1 MADERISSV
10 VAPSAFD
17 EVKRLGDDIVALEK
31 KANSIDIKIGDT
43 NSIRQMSAELKEL
56 FSTTNQVQQAVKAQ
70 EAARKANNQVEK
82 DSIAL
87 QKQLEATGKANMKM
101 LLDLEKAKKREHK
114 LNQEASSDYKI
125 LSKAY
130 QDATLRAKDYNLQL
144 GAQHPITVQATADAL
159 AMANR
164 LKEVDASVGQFQR
177 NVGNYNMVGA
187 QFNQLLREAPNFAIS
202 WRTGIMSMTNNVTY
216 FFEAVKVARAEG
228 QSWMQVLKTVGGSM
242 FGLVGILNIAITAI
256 TYFSLNSEK
265 AAEKTKTLTETID
278 DLTES
283 TIKYIKAANDQ
294 NQLINDAFNQ
304 GSRAQQ
310 RYIDLLTSQGATEE
324 VLGKER
330 EKLHKLRIS
339 EAKEQ
344 IQSYDAVETAVTKY
358 AKSIKEGG
366 RGQVQAQQE
375 LNKLLI
381 DNVGL
386 SEEQAKAEADKIK
399 NVAEEMRDNGKA
411 ISLNSFKFLQ
421 GIMDERIQLE
431 EKVKDELNA
440 IETNK
445 YDTAQAIRDRDEKN
459 HKEYLKKKEKESKE
473 SIKRQQE
480 YEKNVGIEPIMTS
493 SAISFVNQTE
503 AFKESANEIEIAGL
517 NLLTRIEEQY
527 ATGVINAEEYEQ
539 AKVNAAHTAN
549 REKLR
554 IELGYTKSVA
564 DLIYNP
570 EERTKALQRI
580 NEIELEIIRIGN
592 AEKLAEYQKDVKARE
607 EAEREA
613 NKKIAEQRKQL
624 QFILQQIQTTIT
636 ALAGIQSDKL
646 QARITQLQKEGQLI
660 EANGKREIEKIQ
672 RSGLSQEEQQ
682 KAIREQEAKTESQRI
697 ANEARQREA
706 ARRKAA
712 FDKAANISNI
722 ITTGALAVVNA
733 YYENGPIGAAIAGV
747 AVAAQLARAA
757 SAPLPQY
764 AGGTADH
771 VGGPF
776 VAGEKESELVI
787 RPDGRAYWT
796 KDTATVYDEPKHTKV
811 FNQEQI
817 NRIAMASLN
826 PAMIAALKPR
836 RDEDFTKHIVNAVE
850 KTGRNTVRAIAQNR
864 ANVNVSQQSVDLHY
878 LSKVKGRA

>member
-1 MADERISSV
+1 MAEERISSV

-31 KANSIDIKIGDT
+31 KANAVDIRIEGGKSI
-43 NSIRQMSAELKEL
+43 SELSLYLKEL
-56 FSTTNQVQQAVKAQ
+56 AANTEAVTAAVEAQ
-70 EAARKANNQVEK
+70 DTARKKAVSTEK
-82 DSIAL
+82 QDL
-87 QKQLEATGKANMKM
+87 KFQKELETQGKANAKM
-101 LLDLEKAKKREHK
+101 LLDLEKAKQREHK

-130 QDATLRAKDYNLQL
+130 QDAALRAKDYNLQL
-144 GAQHPITVQATADAL
+144 GAQHPLTVQATADAL
-159 AMANR
+159 AMGNR

-177 NVGNYNMVGA
+177 NVGNYNMVGS
-187 QFNQLLREAPNFAIS
+187 QFNQLLRELPNAGISARTFIMAIS
-202 WRTGIMSMTNNVTY
+202 NNITY
-216 FFEAVKVARAEG
+216 FAEAVKDARGQG
-228 QSWMQVLKTVGGSM
+228 QSWGSVLKTMGGSL
-242 FGLVGILNIAITAI
+242 FGLVGIINLAVTAFTFIAMAMEKSSRETKELEDNTDNLTEAYVRNIEALQKRRDLFNVYNKGQKDNEAALKREIDLMKARGDDEVAIFEKQQEYTKLRKKNLADEKTAI
-256 TYFSLNSEK
+256 EGLIYATNTLFERQANRSNPLKYAEQNKEVVNDLIGVIQRQTNVTKEEARKQAEAIVKEYRNNNNIIISLE
-265 AAEKTKTLTETID
+265 EE
-278 DLTES
+278 
-283 TIKYIKAANDQ
+283 
-294 NQLINDAFNQ
+294 
-304 GSRAQQ
+304 RAK
-310 RYIDLLTSQGATEE
+310 R
-324 VLGKER
+324 
-330 EKLHKLRIS
+330 
-339 EAKEQ
+339 
-344 IQSYDAVETAVTKY
+344 AVEISDLEAQLQINNYEFQRGLKEE
-358 AKSIKEGG
+358 IK
-366 RGQVQAQQE
+366 
-375 LNKLLI
+375 
-381 DNVGL
+381 
-386 SEEQAKAEADKIK
+386 
-399 NVAEEMRDNGKA
+399 
-411 ISLNSFKFLQ
+411 
-421 GIMDERIQLE
+421 
-431 EKVKDELNA
+431 KD
-440 IETNK
+440 
-445 YDTAQAIRDRDEKN
+445 DEK
-459 HKEYLKKKEKESKE
+459 YQKEKEKAYKE
-473 SIKRQQE
+473 HMARMRA
-480 YEKNVGIEPIMTS
+480 YEKANPLTQMPTS
-493 SAISFVNQTE
+493 TAISFNNRTDE
-503 AFKESANEIEIAGL
+503 FRESAAEIENANL

-554 IELGYTKSVA
+554 IELEYTKSVI

-592 AEKLAEYQKDVKARE
+592 AEKLAEYQKDVKSRE

-646 QARITQLQKEGQLI
+646 QARISQLQKEGQLI
-660 EANGKREIEKIQ
+660 EANGKREIERIQ
-672 RSGLSQEEQQ
+672 NSTLTAAEKQ
-682 KAIREQEAKTESQRI
+682 KLIREEEAKTESQRI

-764 AGGTADH
+764 EGGTLDH
-771 VGGPF
+771 KGGKF
-776 VAGEKESELVI
+776 IAGEKESELVI

-864 ANVNVSQQSVDLHY
+864 ANVNVHQQTMDFYY
-878 LSKVKGRA
+878 LSKVKGKA

>member
-1 MADERISSV
+1 MAEERISSV

-31 KANSIDIKIGDT
+31 KANAVDIRIEGGKSI
-43 NSIRQMSAELKEL
+43 SELSLYLKEL
-56 FSTTNQVQQAVKAQ
+56 AANTEAVTAAVEAQ
-70 EAARKANNQVEK
+70 DTARKKAVSTEK
-82 DSIAL
+82 QDL
-87 QKQLEATGKANMKM
+87 KFQKELETQGKANAKM
-101 LLDLEKAKKREHK
+101 LLDLEKAKQREHK

-130 QDATLRAKDYNLQL
+130 QDAALRAKDYNLQL
-144 GAQHPITVQATADAL
+144 GAQHPLTVQATADAL
-159 AMANR
+159 AMGNR

-177 NVGNYNMVGA
+177 NVGNYNMVGS
-187 QFNQLLREAPNFAIS
+187 QFNQLLRELPNAGISARTFIMAIS
-202 WRTGIMSMTNNVTY
+202 NNITY
-216 FFEAVKVARAEG
+216 FAEAVKDARGQG
-228 QSWMQVLKTVGGSM
+228 QSWGSVLKTMGGSL
-242 FGLVGILNIAITAI
+242 FGLVGIINLAVTAFTFIAMAMEKSSRETKELEDNTDNLTEAYVRNIEALQKRRDLFNVYNKGQKDNEAALKREIDLMKARGDDEVAIFEKQQEYTKLRKKNLADEKTAI
-256 TYFSLNSEK
+256 EGLIYATNTLFERQANRSNPLKYAEQNKEVVNDLIGVIQRQTNVTKEEARKQAEAIVKEYRNNNNIIISLE
-265 AAEKTKTLTETID
+265 EE
-278 DLTES
+278 
-283 TIKYIKAANDQ
+283 
-294 NQLINDAFNQ
+294 
-304 GSRAQQ
+304 RAK
-310 RYIDLLTSQGATEE
+310 R
-324 VLGKER
+324 
-330 EKLHKLRIS
+330 
-339 EAKEQ
+339 
-344 IQSYDAVETAVTKY
+344 AVEISDLEAQLQINNYEFQRGLKEE
-358 AKSIKEGG
+358 IK
-366 RGQVQAQQE
+366 
-375 LNKLLI
+375 
-381 DNVGL
+381 
-386 SEEQAKAEADKIK
+386 
-399 NVAEEMRDNGKA
+399 
-411 ISLNSFKFLQ
+411 
-421 GIMDERIQLE
+421 
-431 EKVKDELNA
+431 KD
-440 IETNK
+440 
-445 YDTAQAIRDRDEKN
+445 DEK
-459 HKEYLKKKEKESKE
+459 YQKEKEKAYKE
-473 SIKRQQE
+473 HMARMRA
-480 YEKNVGIEPIMTS
+480 YEKANPLTQMPTS
-493 SAISFVNQTE
+493 TAISFNNRTDE
-503 AFKESANEIEIAGL
+503 FRESAAEIENANL

-554 IELGYTKSVA
+554 IELEYTKSVI

-646 QARITQLQKEGQLI
+646 QARISQLQKEGQLI
-660 EANGKREIEKIQ
+660 EANGKREIERIQ
-672 RSGLSQEEQQ
+672 NSTLTAAEKQ
-682 KAIREQEAKTESQRI
+682 KLIREEEAKTESQRI

-764 AGGTADH
+764 EGGTLDH
-771 VGGPF
+771 KGGKF
-776 VAGEKESELVI
+776 IAGEKESELVI

-864 ANVNVSQQSVDLHY
+864 ANVNVHQQTMDFYY
-878 LSKVKGRA
+878 LSKVKGKA

>member
-1 MADERISSV
+1 MAEERISSV

-70 EAARKANNQVEK
+70 EAARKSNNQVEK

-87 QKQLEATGKANMKM
+87 QKQLEAAGKANMKM
-101 LLDLEKAKKREHK
+101 LLDLEKAKQREHK

-130 QDATLRAKDYNLQL
+130 QDAALRAKDYNLQL

-177 NVGNYNMVGA
+177 NVGNYNMVGS
-187 QFNQLLREAPNFAIS
+187 QFNQLLRELPAAGISARTFIMAIGNNISYFAES
-202 WRTGIMSMTNNVTY
+202 VK
-216 FFEAVKVARAEG
+216 EARIQG
-228 QSWMQVLKTVGGSM
+228 QSWGQILKTLGGSL
-242 FGLVGILNIAITAI
+242 FGLVGIINIAVAAFTFITMAMEKSSRETKELEDNTDNLTEAYVRNIEALQKRRDLFNVYNKGQKDNEAALKREIDLMKARGADEVAIFEKQQEYTKLRQKNLTDEKTAI
-256 TYFSLNSEK
+256 EGLIYATNTLFQRQNSRSNPLKYGEQNKEVVEDLIGVIQRQTNVTKEEARKQAEAIVKEYRNNNNIIISLE
-265 AAEKTKTLTETID
+265 EE
-278 DLTES
+278 
-283 TIKYIKAANDQ
+283 
-294 NQLINDAFNQ
+294 
-304 GSRAQQ
+304 RAK
-310 RYIDLLTSQGATEE
+310 R
-324 VLGKER
+324 
-330 EKLHKLRIS
+330 
-339 EAKEQ
+339 
-344 IQSYDAVETAVTKY
+344 AVEISDLEAQLQINNY
-358 AKSIKEGG
+358 EFQRGIKE
-366 RGQVQAQQE
+366 E
-375 LNKLLI
+375 
-381 DNVGL
+381 
-386 SEEQAKAEADKIK
+386 IK
-399 NVAEEMRDNGKA
+399 
-411 ISLNSFKFLQ
+411 
-421 GIMDERIQLE
+421 
-431 EKVKDELNA
+431 KD
-440 IETNK
+440 
-445 YDTAQAIRDRDEKN
+445 DEK
-459 HKEYLKKKEKESKE
+459 YQKEKEKAYKE
-473 SIKRQQE
+473 HMARMRA
-480 YEKNVGIEPIMTS
+480 YEKANPLTDMPTS
-493 SAISFVNQTE
+493 TAINFTNRTDE
-503 AFKESANEIEIAGL
+503 FRESAAEIENAGL

-554 IELGYTKSVA
+554 IELEYTKSVA

-660 EANGKREIEKIQ
+660 EANGKREIEKIE
-672 RSGLSQEEQQ
+672 RSGLTQEEQQ
-682 KAIREQEAKTESQRI
+682 KAIRESEAKTESQRI

-733 YYENGPIGAAIAGV
+733 YYESGPIGAAIAGV

-764 AGGTADH
+764 EGGTLDH
-771 VGGPF
+771 KGGKF
-776 VAGEKESELVI
+776 IAGEKESELVI

-864 ANVNVSQQSVDLHY
+864 ANVNVHQQSIDFYY